1 MPIKQITARRKKI
14 WRDNDIALMAH
25 LMRRAGFG
33 ASYEELERRAAAG
46 YEATVE
52 ELLNPGSQ
60 PRLEMDVLERRFVD
74 WREMNA
80 LEVNQAFWT
89 YAMINT
95 QRPLEEKIALFWH
108 GIFCTGNSKCE
119 HGRQIK
125 LQIDMFRD
133 HGLGSFRDLLLGL
146 SSDPSMIFYL
156 DNCMSHKDAIN
167 ENWGRELLELF
178 SMGVGMDGEA
188 NYSEDDVKECARAF
202 TGWTITNAIP
212 RYPYGRYEAG
222 FIYNPADHDEENKTF
237 LGETGNFNGDDIID
251 LIARQQSTA
260 RFISRHMYNFFVA
273 DDVQVPAWQ
282 NTPPRDLETIKML
295 EDEYF
300 RSGYNIGSMLR
311 VLFQLRRLQ
320 ERPLHQGEESRRGRY
335 RHHAGGQGLHVA
347 QAGYSRRGQQHP
359 LHGPGPDESRP
370 RWRAGT
376 RAASGLTAAPWWS
389 ASTLPPTRWATWTC
403 PACRTWWPGS
413 APTAAPF
420 PPRQVVDRCLELL
433 GAYELADDT
442 REQLDSPTWAGAATS
457 SPVQPSSP
465 SGWAR
470 PCSSSSQPRSTSSPN
485 SIQTWIN
492 GIHRIFCGE
501 MLESPVHPDYPCL
514 NLPKSGTDYPGR
526 GGNEM
531 TSIKKDPVLVVLQLS
546 GGNDA
551 LNTVS
556 TLRRPALCRQPAFG
570 AGARR
575 PGPQAQRLRG
585 PEPQHGAHEA
595 ALR

>member
-1 MPIKQITARRKKI
+1 MAN
-14 WRDNDIALMAH
+14 NDIALMAH

-52 ELLNPGSQ
+52 DLLNPANRPS
-60 PRLEMDVLERRFVD
+60 LEMDVLERRFVD

-95 QRPLEEKIALFWH
+95 ERPLEEKIALFWH

-125 LQIDMFRD
+125 LQIDMFRQ

-222 FIYNPADHDEENKTF
+222 FIYNPDDHDEDNKTF

-251 LIARQQSTA
+251 IIARQPSTA
-260 RFISRHMYNFFVA
+260 RFISRHIYNFFVA

-282 NTPPRDLETIKML
+282 NTPPRDEEAIKML

-311 VLFQLRRLQ
+311 VLFNSDAFKNARFAKVKSPAEAVIGTMRVVKDFTS
-320 ERPLHQGEESRRGRY
+320 PKP
-335 RHHAGGQGLHVA
+335 GLHNLA
-347 QAGYSRRGQQHP
+347 SNIRYMGQD
-359 LHGPGPDESRP
+359 LMN
-370 RWRAGT
+370 
-376 RAASGLTAAPWWS
+376 
-389 ASTLPPTRWATWTC
+389 PPTVEGWHTGGEWIDSGTLVERINFA
-403 PACRTWWPGS
+403 ADQVGNLELPGVQDMVARVGS
-413 APTAAPF
+413 DGPSTAE
-420 PPRQVVDRCLELL
+420 QVVDRCLELL

-442 REQLDSPTWAGAATS
+442 RAQLIDHVGR
-457 SPVQPSSP
+457 
-465 SGWAR
+465 SGDLI
-470 PCSSSSQPRSTSSPN
+470 PGTPEFSQRVG
-485 SIQTWIN
+485 QT
-492 GIHRIFCGE
+492 
-501 MLESPVHPDYPCL
+501 
-514 NLPKSGTDYPGR
+514 
-526 GGNEM
+526 
-531 TSIKKDPVLVVLQLS
+531 LQLI
-546 GGNDA
+546 
-551 LNTVS
+551 VS
-556 TLRRPALCRQPAFG
+556 TQEYQFA
-570 AGARR
+570 
-575 PGPQAQRLRG
+575 
-585 PEPQHGAHEA
+585 
-595 ALR
+595 